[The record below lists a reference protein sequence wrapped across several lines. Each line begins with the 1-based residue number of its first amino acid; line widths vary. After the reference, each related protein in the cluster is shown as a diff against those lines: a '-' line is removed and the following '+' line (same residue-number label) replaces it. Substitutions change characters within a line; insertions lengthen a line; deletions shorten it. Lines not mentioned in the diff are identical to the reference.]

1 MKSPFATCILGI
13 CLAAASSAAPVI
25 VLPDA
30 PTAVERT
37 AAAELAD
44 GLRRVTG
51 LDVPCH
57 AEGDTPADTPRL
69 YIGATKA
76 AATALGSVRWQPD
89 EICLQPVPDGLVLAG
104 EPTRGPIY
112 AVDTLLEDHFGVHWW
127 TSTEA
132 TYPHA
137 TFSLPEKATRFAPP
151 LRYRETYY
159 RDGFDPD
166 FKLRMKG
173 NFTSKTRYMLS
184 GIRRIPADKGGDH
197 WLHFYPGRHSCY
209 HSFFEVLPPDTYFK
223 DHPDWYSLVDGVRQ
237 PRQLCVTNPEMAK
250 EYIRRTKELLRD
262 DPEADFIQ
270 VSQNDWY
277 GACACDRCKA
287 AEAADGGTPA
297 GPYLAFANTVAE
309 ALEKDFPN
317 VTVDTFAYQFT
328 RKAPTQTRPRKNV
341 VIRLCDIE
349 CLFSSPLAASAHQR
363 NAAFV
368 KDLADWQKVAPGQ
381 LLVWDYIT
389 NFSGYFVP
397 HPNLFNLADNIRLFV
412 KNGASG
418 VYEQGD
424 ALSNAGDFAPLRH
437 WLVAKLLWNPNAD
450 ANALIRE
457 FLDGYYGPA
466 AAPHLMDYLR
476 LINDGPA
483 KTGEF
488 IGCYH
493 TNVTPWLSAADA
505 FDARAAMVRA
515 GAAAQGNADFA
526 RRIRREALTI
536 DYVFILNWD
545 AYRDF
550 AERTHRTW
558 PLGSNRNR
566 VIARWFADCRS
577 LGIDAHRETTDGKL
591 FANHIRKLLG
601 AESGELDVRRFGAV
615 GNGIAKDTAALQ
627 SALDTC
633 GNLGGGTVVVPPG
646 TYLTGTLWLRS
657 HVNLRLEHGA
667 VLLGSPILADYNA
680 PDAYP
685 QNWGSKNEGWSA
697 KHLLIA
703 HEVEDVA
710 LTGSGVIDGNAPA
723 FFDTKPAFVG
733 KISWRD
739 GGINAKDR
747 ANCGRPGQELVFIE
761 SKDIAIRDVTLRNMC
776 CWTCFFHGCERVKV
790 RGVTVT
796 NDLRHLNTDGFDIDS
811 CRDVVIS
818 DCLITTGDDAFA
830 VRGDP
835 TKLKDKT
842 RTCENILIDNCVCRN
857 SASTV
862 RIGVGS
868 GAIRHVRVRGLTISH
883 AGRALHVQC
892 AYGLKSPGV
901 SIEDVAFS
909 DITIREAGEAIRVTG
924 GQPQSMATLKGIAFT
939 NIRAES
945 YGPLVIEGKG
955 QTRATDIRL
964 SNVDVTFVKGPNGLA
979 TDGESHPGQA
989 DARAAIRVESAD
1001 DVRFENCRFTRTP
1014 EAAQLYTTPFAQ
1026 FDATGVSGYQGTDR

>member
-1 MKSPFATCILGI
+1 MSSFFGLAFG
-13 CLAAASSAAPVI
+13 LAAAAFASPVI
-25 VLPDA
+25 VLPES
-30 PTAVERT
+30 PTAVERS

-44 GLRRVTG
+44 GLRQVTG
-51 LDVPCH
+51 QDVPCVS
-57 AEGDTPADTPRL
+57 EDEPADDRPRL
-69 YIGATKA
+69 YVGATKA
-76 AATALGSVRWQPD
+76 AAHALGDVRWLPD
-89 EICLQPVPDGLVLAG
+89 EICLRPVSDGLVIAG
-104 EPTRGPIY
+104 HPTRGPIY
-112 AVDTLLEDHFGVHWW
+112 AADALLEDHFGVRWW

-132 TYPHA
+132 TYPKA
-137 TFSLPEKATRFAPP
+137 AFSLPTRETRYAPR

-159 RDGFDPD
+159 RDGFDPN
-166 FKLRMKG
+166 FKLRTKG

-184 GIRRIPADKGGDH
+184 GIRRIPADLGGDH
-197 WLHFYPGRHSCY
+197 WLHFYPGRRSCY

-237 PRQLCVTNPEMAK
+237 PRQLCVTNPEMAR
-250 EYIRRTKELLRD
+250 EYIRRTKEILRD

-309 ALEKDFPN
+309 AVEKDFPH

-328 RKAPTQTRPRKNV
+328 RKAPTKTRPRQNV
-341 VIRLCDIE
+341 IVRLCDIE
-349 CLFSSPLAASAHQR
+349 CRFSSPLAAGAHTR
-363 NAAFV
+363 NADFV
-368 KDLADWQKVAPGQ
+368 QDLAAWSRVAPGQ
-381 LLVWDYIT
+381 LLVWDYVT

-397 HPNLFNLADNIRLFV
+397 HPNLFNLADNIRLFA
-412 KNGASG
+412 KNGAVG
-418 VYEQGD
+418 VFEQGD

-437 WLVAKLLWNPNAD
+437 WLVAKLLWNPDAD

-457 FLDGYYGPA
+457 FLEGYYGKA
-466 AAPHLMDYLR
+466 AAPHLMDYLN
-476 LINDGPA
+476 LVNAAPA
-483 KTGEF
+483 KAGEF
-488 IGCYH
+488 VGCYH
-493 TNVTPWLSAADA
+493 ENVTPWMSAEDA
-505 FDARAAMVRA
+505 FAARAAMVRA
-515 GAAAQGNADFA
+515 EAAATGDADYV
-526 RRIRREALTI
+526 RRIRREALSI
-536 DYVFILNWD
+536 GYVFIVNWN
-545 AYRDF
+545 AYRQHCS
-550 AERTHRTW
+550 RTRGTW
-558 PLGSNRNR
+558 PLDANRNR
-566 VIARWFADCRS
+566 VIARWFADCRA
-577 LGIDAHRETTDGKL
+577 LGIDAHRETTDGSL
-591 FANHIRKLLG
+591 FGNHVRKLLG
-601 AESGELDVRRFGAV
+601 ADAGALDVRTFGAV
-615 GNGIAKDTAALQ
+615 GDGVAKDTAALQ
-627 SALDTC
+627 GALDAC
-633 GNLGGGTVVVPPG
+633 GALGGGTVVVPPG

-667 VLLGSPILADYNA
+667 VLKGSPDLADYNA

-685 QNWGSKNEGWSA
+685 QNWNSKREGWSA

-710 LTGSGVIDGNAPA
+710 ITGTGVVDGNATA
-723 FFDTKPAFVG
+723 FFDTKPAFFG
-733 KISWRD
+733 KVSWRD
-739 GGINAKDR
+739 GGIHAKDH
-747 ANCGRPGQELVFIE
+747 AACGRPGQELVFIE

-790 RGVTVT
+790 QGVTVA

-811 CRDVVIS
+811 CRDVVVS

-835 TKLKDKT
+835 TSLKDKS
-842 RTCENILIDNCVCRN
+842 RTCENILIANCVCRN

-868 GAIRHVRVRGLTISH
+868 GAIRHVRVRGLSISR

-892 AYGLKSPGV
+892 AYGTKSKGV

-924 GQPQSMATLKGIAFT
+924 GQPQSTATLEGISFS

-955 QTRATDIRL
+955 ETRAKDIRL
-964 SNVDVTFVKGPNGLA
+964 TNVDVTFVKGPNGLA
-979 TDGESHPGQA
+979 TDFESHPGKA
-989 DARAAIRVESAD
+989 DPRAAVRVECAD
-1001 DVRFENCRFTRTP
+1001 DIRFENCRFTRTA
-1014 EAAQLYTTPFAQ
+1014 EAAALYTVPFAQ
-1026 FDATGVSGYQGTDR
+1026 YDATGVSGISR